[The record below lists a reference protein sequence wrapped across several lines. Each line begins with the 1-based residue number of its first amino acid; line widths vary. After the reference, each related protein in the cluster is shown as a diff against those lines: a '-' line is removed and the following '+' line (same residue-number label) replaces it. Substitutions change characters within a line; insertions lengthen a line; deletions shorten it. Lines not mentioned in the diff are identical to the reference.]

1 MWNFWKIRFK
11 VRLLENYF
19 EDLNFEELNLKYR
32 CFRKLNLRSEVSY
45 TKFKNQILRHY
56 FEKGTCIYIY
66 IYIYITI
73 KNNK

>member
-11 VRLLENYF
+11 VRVLENYF

-32 CFRKLNLRSEVSY
+32 RLGKFNLGSEVSY
-45 TKFKNQILRHY
+45 TKFKNQILQDY

-66 IYIYITI
+66 
-73 KNNK
+73 